1 MSRILRGSSQ
11 FILRCSS
18 QPAIPIT
25 QASALVLARRYATQK
40 SSGTSRSSARK
51 QITVAS
57 DDGRV
62 RWGELSA
69 REKAARTTQQTFNFV
84 TVLVGLV
91 MTGGVITFLY
101 LEVFSPEG
109 KTNQFNRAVDRIK
122 KDHRCTEL
130 LGDSKKIIAYGE
142 PTRNKWARSRPIA
155 SSIQKDRTGID
166 HLLMHFN
173 VEGPLN
179 RGVVNLHMTKRPDQS
194 EFDYKYLFLEV
205 KGYPRLFLENTDVQA
220 DESSKGSKGNKKKF
234 LGVQWGW

>member
-1 MSRILRGSSQ
+1 MVSIARVSTFVPTRRYTTQNNTGKSRGS
-11 FILRCSS
+11 
-18 QPAIPIT
+18 T
-25 QASALVLARRYATQK
+25 
-40 SSGTSRSSARK
+40 RK

-69 REKAARTTQQTFNFV
+69 REKAARTTQQTFNFM

-109 KTNQFNRAVDRIK
+109 KTNQFNRAVDRVK
-122 KDHRCTEL
+122 KDPRCTEL
-130 LGDSKKIIAYGE
+130 LGSSKKIKAYGE
-142 PTRNKWARSRPIA
+142 PTWNKWARSRPIA
-155 SSIQKDRTGID
+155 SKVTTDRTGTD

-179 RGVVNLHMTKRPDQS
+179 TGVVNLHMTKSPSQS
-194 EFDYKYLFLEV
+194 EFDYKYLFLDV
-205 KGYPRLFLENTDVQA
+205 KGYPRLFLENTDVQT
-220 DESSKGSKGNKKKF
+220 DSSDKQGKGGKKKF
-234 LGVQWGW
+234 LGIQWGW

>member
-1 MSRILRGSSQ
+1 MSRILRGASQ
-11 FILRCSS
+11 FVLRCPSE
-18 QPAIPIT
+18 PAIPIAR
-25 QASALVLARRYATQK
+25 ASALVLARGHATQR
-40 SSGTSRSSARK
+40 SPGTNRNPTRK

-122 KDHRCTEL
+122 KDRRCTEL
-130 LGDSKKIIAYGE
+130 LGDSKKIKAYGE
-142 PTRNKWARSRPIA
+142 PTWNKWARSRPIA
-155 SSIQKDRTGID
+155 SSIRKDRTGTD

-179 RGVVNLHMTKRPDQS
+179 SGVVNLHMTRRPDQS
-194 EFDYKYLFLEV
+194 EFEYKYLFLDV
-205 KGYPRLFLENTDVQA
+205 K
-220 DESSKGSKGNKKKF
+220 
-234 LGVQWGW
+234 